1 MQLAL
6 SIHTNSSAEIDRLD
20 GLIES
25 LKQVRVEA
33 RQGVDFNQLEA
44 EVGRIFNQAQR
55 GILTSLLEEYDINV
69 PSFEHQ
75 ENTYRQASR
84 STKRYMTAAGEILAQ
99 RSLYRDRRNG
109 ETYCPM
115 ELHSGIIEGFW
126 TPKAAK
132 QAIHMVSLITPV
144 EAHRLFEELG
154 AMCPSSSSLT
164 RLPSKLNAT
173 IEVKPEDL
181 QEKLKEQFIVPQDAA
196 TVSVS
201 LDGVMVPTRDKVLP
215 GDTKWGEASCGTISF
230 TDINGELIST
240 QYVARMPESKKRSLK
255 THLAQSLELI
265 MEKRPDLSIIKIAD
279 GARDNWTFLEGEI
292 SEGESV
298 LDYYHASGHLFEAL
312 EFIYGVSSDKAYEQ
326 HKKYRRILRDDAKGI
341 TKVINHLKYKAKG
354 KGKGKGKNAVK
365 KIEELT
371 REINY
376 FKNNKHR
383 CNYAKLKAENKP
395 IGSGIVESAC
405 KTVVQLRCK
414 RAGQRWEHKGGQAI
428 LRFRAL
434 LLSNQFDTAWD
445 FIASTYKNTE
455 IKWLELPDNVVPFRK
470 I

>member
-154 AMCPSSSSLT
+154 AMCPSNSSLT

-181 QEKLKEQFIVPQDAA
+181 QEKLKRAVHCA
-196 TVSVS
+196 T
-201 LDGVMVPTRDKVLP
+201 GCRH
-215 GDTKWGEASCGTISF
+215 C
-230 TDINGELIST
+230 
-240 QYVARMPESKKRSLK
+240 
-255 THLAQSLELI
+255 
-265 MEKRPDLSIIKIAD
+265 
-279 GARDNWTFLEGEI
+279 
-292 SEGESV
+292 
-298 LDYYHASGHLFEAL
+298 
-312 EFIYGVSSDKAYEQ
+312 
-326 HKKYRRILRDDAKGI
+326 
-341 TKVINHLKYKAKG
+341 
-354 KGKGKGKNAVK
+354 
-365 KIEELT
+365 
-371 REINY
+371 
-376 FKNNKHR
+376 
-383 CNYAKLKAENKP
+383 
-395 IGSGIVESAC
+395 
-405 KTVVQLRCK
+405 
-414 RAGQRWEHKGGQAI
+414 
-428 LRFRAL
+428 
-434 LLSNQFDTAWD
+434 
-445 FIASTYKNTE
+445 
-455 IKWLELPDNVVPFRK
+455 
-470 I
+470 